1 VLGGVR
7 GIGTG
12 SIERLGRWVWFG
24 FWFGVVGCCFLLW
37 CIWFLLF
44 GLYHY
49 GFEMKADLLR
59 VSYYKHWGGF
69 LDRQTLQ

>member
-1 VLGGVR
+1 LSAWGGGFGMV
-7 GIGTG
+7 
-12 SIERLGRWVWFG
+12 FG
-24 FWFGVVGCCFLLW
+24 FEGDAWVVGCCFLIW

-49 GFEMKADLLR
+49 GFKMKVDLLR